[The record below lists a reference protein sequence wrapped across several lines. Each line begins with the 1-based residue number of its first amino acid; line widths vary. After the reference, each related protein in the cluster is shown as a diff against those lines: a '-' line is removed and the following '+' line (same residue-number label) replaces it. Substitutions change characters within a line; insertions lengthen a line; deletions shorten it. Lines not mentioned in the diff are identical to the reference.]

1 MFKLVTMKK
10 CLSVICIMY
19 MSSASDMLCEA
30 ADTELT
36 DVPIAII
43 MYCKFCCYSL

>member
-1 MFKLVTMKK
+1 MFKLVMMKK

-19 MSSASDMLCEA
+19 SVSSASDMLCEA
-30 ADTELT
+30 ADVELT

-43 MYCKFCCYSL
+43 MF